1 MNALNAGKLKNILG
15 TGAKVLGTIGDS
27 IKEPEAPQTKGI
39 FGKNDEIEA
48 LNAELAKKQA
58 EQEKSKKTMMYV
70 IIGAVVLLVFGKK
83 LMK

>member
-1 MNALNAGKLKNILG
+1 MKAISPGTWKNILG
-15 TGAKVLGTIGDS
+15 TAGDILGNVSDN
-27 IKEPEAPQTKGI
+27 IKDPEAPQTKGI

-48 LNAELAKKQA
+48 LNAELAAKQA